1 MASCSDS
8 PETRFTMRLRLDPA
22 RDIDA
27 ALLRYRSLFWV
38 IALFSG
44 VINLLTVVPA
54 IYMMQVFD
62 RVMASRNEMTLL
74 LLTLLALG
82 LFILSSLVEWI
93 RGQVMI
99 KMSVGIDL
107 DLGERLFGVAF
118 QKSLK
123 EHNANPAQV
132 LSDLNA
138 LRQFLTGSAL
148 ISLLDLPWMPIF
160 LIVTGLLH
168 PWLGLFTLLGALILF
183 GLAIWNEHATRQGLD
198 EANQISV
205 HSSKYVNSTL
215 QNAEVIQAMG
225 MLGNLQKR
233 WAALQQRLIGA
244 QTSASD
250 KAARISTITRLVRTA
265 WQSLA
270 MGVAMLL
277 ILEGQITGGVMMA
290 AGFLISKAMLPAEQ
304 AISSWKQLDS
314 AKASYKRL
322 CQLLDEFP
330 RKVERMSLPAPTGAV
345 RIERLVVNP
354 PNSKR
359 PAVNGIDLALNKG
372 EVLAVI
378 GPSASGKSSLARAM
392 VGVWAPAYGSVRLDG
407 AEIGQWDAEVLG
419 PHLGYLPQDIEL
431 FDGTVAENIARFG
444 QADSAR
450 VIEAATLAGIHDMIL
465 RFPQGYD
472 TPLGPGGLG
481 LSGGQKQRIGLA
493 RALYGKPA
501 LVVLDEPNSN
511 LDDAGEAALVAA
523 IDALRKHGST
533 VVLVTHRPNVLA
545 VVDKLL
551 VLQDGTQKM
560 FGPRDQVL
568 KALFPP
574 ATPASASPSAQTS

>member
-1 MASCSDS
+1 MMPKNTKGLLQS
-8 PETRFTMRLRLDPA
+8 MRLSLDPSH
-22 RDIDA
+22 DIDA

-38 IALFSG
+38 ITLFSG

-62 RVMASRNEMTLL
+62 RVMASRNETTLL
-74 LLTLLALG
+74 VLTVLALG
-82 LFILSSLVEWI
+82 LFLLSSLVEWI

-107 DLGERLFGVAF
+107 DLGERLFGAAF
-118 QKSLK
+118 QRSLK

-132 LSDLNA
+132 MSDLNA
-138 LRQFLTGSAL
+138 LRQFLTGPAL
-148 ISLLDLPWMPIF
+148 IALLDLPWMPIF
-160 LIVTGLLH
+160 LIVTALLH
-168 PWLGLFTLLGALILF
+168 PWLGLFTLTGALILF
-183 GLAIWNEHATRQGLD
+183 ALAIWNENATREGLD

-205 HSSKYVNSTL
+205 QSATYVNSTL

-225 MLGNLQKR
+225 MLGSLQKR
-233 WAALQQRLIGA
+233 WSNLQQRLIGA
-244 QTSASD
+244 QTTASD

-270 MGVAMLL
+270 MGLAMLL
-277 ILEGQITGGVMMA
+277 ILEGQITAGVMMA

-304 AISSWKQLDS
+304 AIGSWKQLDN

-322 CQLLDEFP
+322 SLLLQDFP
-330 RKVERMSLPAPTGAV
+330 RKVDRMDLPAPSGAMK
-345 RIERLVVNP
+345 IERLVIVP
-354 PNSKR
+354 PGAKR
-359 PAVNGIDLALNKG
+359 PALNGVDMLLSKG
-372 EVLAVI
+372 EVLAII

-392 VGVWAPAYGSVRLDG
+392 VGVWVATHGSIRLDG
-407 AEIGQWDAEVLG
+407 ADISQWDAEALG
-419 PHLGYLPQDIEL
+419 PHIGYLPQDIEL
-431 FDGTVAENIARFG
+431 FDGSVAENISRFG
-444 QADSAR
+444 STDPAK
-450 VIEAATLAGIHDMIL
+450 VIDAATLAGIHQMIL

-472 TPLGPGGLG
+472 TPLGPAGLG
-481 LSGGQKQRIGLA
+481 LSGGQKQRIALA
-493 RALYGKPA
+493 RALYGNPA
-501 LVVLDEPNSN
+501 LLVLDEPNSN

-551 VLQDGTQKM
+551 VLQEGTQKM

-568 KALFPP
+568 KALLPSTAP
-574 ATPASASPSAQTS
+574 NASSSSPQAS

>member
-1 MASCSDS
+1 
-8 PETRFTMRLRLDPA
+8 MRLSLDPT

-27 ALLRYRSLFWV
+27 AILRYRSLFWV

-44 VINLLTVVPA
+44 VINLLTIVPA
-54 IYMMQVFD
+54 LYMMQVFD
-62 RVMASRNEMTLL
+62 RVMSSRNETTLL
-74 LLTLLALG
+74 LLTILALG
-82 LFILSSLVEWI
+82 LLLLSSLVEWI

-138 LRQFLTGSAL
+138 LRQFLTGSSL
-148 ISLLDLPWMPIF
+148 IALLDLPWMPIF
-160 LIVTGLLH
+160 LIVTGMLH
-168 PWLGLFTLLGALILF
+168 PWLGIFTLIGALILF
-183 GLAIWNEHATRQGLD
+183 ALALWSEHSTRKGLD

-205 HSSKYVNSTL
+205 HSAKYVNSTL

-225 MLGNLQKR
+225 MLANLQKR
-233 WAALQQRLIGA
+233 WAGMQQRLIGA
-244 QTSASD
+244 QTEASD

-265 WQSLA
+265 WQALA
-270 MGVAMLL
+270 MGLAMVL
-277 ILEGQITGGVMMA
+277 ILDGQISGGVMMA

-304 AISSWKQLDS
+304 AIGSWKQLDG

-322 CQLLDEFP
+322 CLLLEEFP
-330 RKVERMSLPAPTGAV
+330 RKTERMVLPAPTGAM
-345 RIERLVVNP
+345 RIERLVVTP
-354 PNSKR
+354 PGSKR
-359 PAVNGIDLALNKG
+359 PVVNGIDIALSKG
-372 EVLAVI
+372 DVLAII

-392 VGVWAPAYGSVRLDG
+392 VGVWPASHGSVRLDG
-407 AEIGQWDAEVLG
+407 AEIGQWDSEALG
-419 PHLGYLPQDIEL
+419 PHIGYLPQDIEL
-431 FDGTVAENIARFG
+431 FDGTVAENIARFNET
-444 QADSAR
+444 DSEK
-450 VIEAATLAGIHDMIL
+450 VIEAAALSGIHQMVL
-465 RFPQGYD
+465 HFPKGYD
-472 TPLGPGGLG
+472 TLLGPGGLG

-523 IDALRKHGST
+523 IAALRNNGST

-560 FGPRDQVL
+560 FGPRDHVL
-568 KALFPP
+568 KALFPAQAP
-574 ATPASASPSAQTS
+574 NSNTPSTQMS

>member
-1 MASCSDS
+1 
-8 PETRFTMRLRLDPA
+8 MRLRLDPT

-74 LLTLLALG
+74 LLTVLALG
-82 LFILSSLVEWI
+82 LFLLSSLVEWI

-148 ISLLDLPWMPIF
+148 IALLDLPWMPIF

-183 GLAIWNEHATRQGLD
+183 CLAIWNEHATRKGLD

-233 WAALQQRLIGA
+233 WAGLQQRLIGA
-244 QTSASD
+244 QTTASD
-250 KAARISTITRLVRTA
+250 QAARISTITRLVRTA

-270 MGVAMLL
+270 MGLAMLL

-304 AISSWKQLDS
+304 AISSWKQLDN
-314 AKASYKRL
+314 AKASYRRL

-330 RKVERMSLPAPTGAV
+330 RQVERMSLPAPTGAI
-345 RIERLVVNP
+345 RIERLVVTP
-354 PNSKR
+354 PGSKR
-359 PAVNGIDLALNKG
+359 PAANGIDIALHKG

-392 VGVWAPAYGSVRLDG
+392 VGVWPPSYGSVRLDG
-407 AEIGQWDAEVLG
+407 AEIGQWAPEALG
-419 PHLGYLPQDIEL
+419 PHIGYLPQDIEL
-431 FDGTVAENIARFG
+431 FDGTVAENISRFG
-444 QADSAR
+444 EADSTKI
-450 VIEAATLAGIHDMIL
+450 IEAATLAGIHDMVL

-481 LSGGQKQRIGLA
+481 LSGGQKQRIALA
-493 RALYGKPA
+493 RALFGKPA

-511 LDDAGEAALVAA
+511 LDDAGESALVAA

-533 VVLVTHRPNVLA
+533 VILVTHRPNVLA

-568 KALFPP
+568 KALLPP
-574 ATPASASPSAQTS
+574 AAQPSAAPSTQTS

>member
-1 MASCSDS
+1 
-8 PETRFTMRLRLDPA
+8 MRLRLDPT

-44 VINLLTVVPA
+44 VINLMTVVPA

-62 RVMASRNEMTLL
+62 RVMASRNETTLL
-74 LLTLLALG
+74 LLTILALG
-82 LFILSSLVEWI
+82 LFLLSSLVEWI

-99 KMSVGIDL
+99 KMSAGIDA

-183 GLAIWNEHATRQGLD
+183 GLAMWNEHATRKGLD

-205 HSSKYVNSTL
+205 YSAKYVNSTL

-233 WAALQQRLIGA
+233 WAAMQQRLIGA
-244 QTSASD
+244 QSSASD
-250 KAARISTITRLVRTA
+250 KAAGISTITRLVRTA

-270 MGVAMLL
+270 MGLAMLL
-277 ILEGQITGGVMMA
+277 ILDGQISGGVMMA

-304 AISSWKQLDS
+304 AISSWKQLDN

-322 CQLLDEFP
+322 CLLLDEFP
-330 RKVERMSLPAPTGAV
+330 RQLERMPLPDPTGAI
-345 RIERLVVNP
+345 RIERLVVTP
-354 PNSKR
+354 PGSKR
-359 PAVNGIDLALNKG
+359 PAVNGVDLALAKG

-392 VGVWAPAYGSVRLDG
+392 VGVWPPSYGSVRLDG
-407 AEIGQWDAEVLG
+407 AEIGQWASEALG

-444 QADSAR
+444 ETDSGKI
-450 VIEAATLAGIHDMIL
+450 IEAATLAGIHQMVL
-465 RFPQGYD
+465 NFPKGYD

-568 KALFPP
+568 KALFPSS
-574 ATPASASPSAQTS
+574 TPASATPSPQQS

>member
-1 MASCSDS
+1 
-8 PETRFTMRLRLDPA
+8 MRLRLDPR

-27 ALLRYRSLFWV
+27 ALLRYRNLFWV

-54 IYMMQVFD
+54 LYMMQVFD
-62 RVMASRNEMTLL
+62 RVMASRNETTLL
-74 LLTLLALG
+74 LLTVLALG
-82 LFILSSLVEWI
+82 LFLLSALVEWV

-148 ISLLDLPWMPIF
+148 IALLDLPWMPIF
-160 LIVTGLLH
+160 LIVTGMLH

-183 GLAIWNEHATRQGLD
+183 ALALWNEQATRKGMD

-205 HSSKYVNSTL
+205 NSAKYVNSTL

-225 MLGNLQKR
+225 MLRNLQQR
-233 WAALQQRLIGA
+233 WAAMQHRLIGA
-244 QTSASD
+244 QTTASD
-250 KAARISTITRLVRTA
+250 KAAKISTITRLVRTA

-270 MGVAMLL
+270 MGLAMLL
-277 ILEGQITGGVMMA
+277 ILDGQISGGVMMA

-304 AISSWKQLDS
+304 AIGSWRQLDG
-314 AKASYKRL
+314 AKASYRRL
-322 CQLLDEFP
+322 CQLLEEFP
-330 RKVERMSLPAPTGAV
+330 RQADRMSLPTPTGTI
-345 RIERLVVNP
+345 RIERLMVTP
-354 PNSKR
+354 PGSKR
-359 PAVNGIDLALNKG
+359 PAVNGIDLTLNKA

-378 GPSASGKSSLARAM
+378 GPSASGKSTLARAM
-392 VGVWAPAYGSVRLDG
+392 VGVWPASHGSVRLDG
-407 AEIGQWDAEVLG
+407 AEIGQWDSEALG

-444 QADSAR
+444 EVDSNQ
-450 VIEAATLAGIHDMIL
+450 VIEAATLAGIHQMVL

-501 LVVLDEPNSN
+501 LIVLDEPNSN
-511 LDDAGEAALVAA
+511 LDDAGESALVAA

-551 VLQDGTQKM
+551 VLQEGMQKM

-568 KALFPP
+568 KALL
-574 ATPASASPSAQTS
+574 PASATSSANAQTS

>member
-1 MASCSDS
+1 
-8 PETRFTMRLRLDPA
+8 MRLRLDPT

-44 VINLLTVVPA
+44 VINLLTIVPA

-82 LFILSSLVEWI
+82 LFLLSSLVEWI

-138 LRQFLTGSAL
+138 IRQFLTGSSL

-160 LIVTGLLH
+160 LIVTALLH

-183 GLAIWNEHATRQGLD
+183 GLAMWNEHATRKGLA

-205 HSSKYVNSTL
+205 MSAKYVNSTL

-225 MLGNLQKR
+225 MLGNLQRR
-233 WAALQQRLIGA
+233 WAAMQQRLIGA
-244 QTSASD
+244 QSSASD
-250 KAARISTITRLVRTA
+250 KAAQISAVTRLVRTA

-270 MGVAMLL
+270 MGLAMLL
-277 ILEGQITGGVMMA
+277 ILDGKISGGVMMA
-290 AGFLISKAMLPAEQ
+290 AGFLISKAMQPAEQ

-314 AKASYKRL
+314 AKASYQRL

-330 RKVERMSLPAPTGAV
+330 RKVQRMALPAPTGAV

-354 PNSKR
+354 PGSKR

-372 EVLAVI
+372 DVLAII

-392 VGVWAPAYGSVRLDG
+392 VGVWPSSYGSVRLDG
-407 AEIGQWDAEVLG
+407 ADVSQWDGEDLG
-419 PHLGYLPQDIEL
+419 QYIGYLPQDIEL

-444 QADSAR
+444 ETDSAK
-450 VIEAATLAGIHDMIL
+450 VIEAATLAGIHQMVL

-472 TPLGPGGLG
+472 TPLGPGGMG
-481 LSGGQKQRIGLA
+481 LSGGQKQRIALA
-493 RALYGKPA
+493 RALYNKPA
-501 LVVLDEPNSN
+501 LIVLDEPNSN
-511 LDDAGEAALVAA
+511 LDDAGESALLAA
-523 IDALRKHGST
+523 IGALRDHGST

-545 VVDKLL
+545 AVDKLL
-551 VLQDGTQKM
+551 VLQDGTQKL

-568 KALFPP
+568 KALLPANTQP
-574 ATPASASPSAQTS
+574 SATPSTQTS

>member
-1 MASCSDS
+1 
-8 PETRFTMRLRLDPA
+8 MRLRLDPT

-44 VINLLTVVPA
+44 VINLLTIVPA

-62 RVMASRNEMTLL
+62 RVMASRNETTLL

-82 LFILSSLVEWI
+82 LFLLSSLVEWI

-132 LSDLNA
+132 LGDLNV
-138 LRQFLTGSAL
+138 LRQFLTGSSL

-160 LIVTGLLH
+160 LIVTGMLH

-183 GLAIWNEHATRQGLD
+183 GLAMWNEHATRKGLD

-205 HSSKYVNSTL
+205 MSAKYVNSTL

-225 MLGNLQKR
+225 MLGNLQRR
-233 WAALQQRLIGA
+233 WAAMQQRLIGA

-270 MGVAMLL
+270 MGLAMLL
-277 ILEGQITGGVMMA
+277 ILDGKISGGVMMA

-330 RKVERMSLPAPTGAV
+330 KQVQRMSLPAPTGAI

-354 PNSKR
+354 PGSKR
-359 PAVNGIDLALNKG
+359 PSVNGIDFALNKG
-372 EVLAVI
+372 DVLAII

-392 VGVWAPAYGSVRLDG
+392 VGVWVPSYGSVRLDG
-407 AEIGQWDAEVLG
+407 AEVGQWSSEDLG
-419 PHLGYLPQDIEL
+419 QHIGYLPQDIEL
-431 FDGTVAENIARFG
+431 FDGTVAENISRFG
-444 QADSAR
+444 ETDSTQ
-450 VIEAATLAGIHDMIL
+450 VIEAATLAGIHQMVL

-481 LSGGQKQRIGLA
+481 LSGGQKQRIALA

-501 LVVLDEPNSN
+501 LIVLDEPNSN
-511 LDDAGEAALVAA
+511 LDDAGESALVTA
-523 IDALRKHGST
+523 IGALRDSGST

-551 VLQDGTQKM
+551 VLQDGTQKL

-568 KALFPP
+568 QALLPAAPP
-574 ATPASASPSAQTS
+574 ANAAAPNAQTS

>member
-1 MASCSDS
+1 
-8 PETRFTMRLRLDPA
+8 MRLRLDPT

-44 VINLLTVVPA
+44 VINLLTIVPA

-62 RVMASRNEMTLL
+62 RVMASRNETTLL
-74 LLTLLALG
+74 LLTILALG
-82 LFILSSLVEWI
+82 LFLLSSLVEWI

-99 KMSVGIDL
+99 KMSAGIDL

-183 GLAIWNEHATRQGLD
+183 ALAIWNEHATRKGLD

-205 HSSKYVNSTL
+205 HSAKYVNSTL

-225 MLGNLQKR
+225 MLSNLQKR
-233 WAALQQRLIGA
+233 WAAMQQRLIGA
-244 QTSASD
+244 QSTASD
-250 KAARISTITRLVRTA
+250 KAAGISTITRLVRTA

-270 MGVAMLL
+270 MGLAMLL
-277 ILEGQITGGVMMA
+277 ILDGQISGGVMMA

-304 AISSWKQLDS
+304 AISSWKQLDN

-322 CQLLDEFP
+322 CDLLEEFP
-330 RKVERMSLPAPTGAV
+330 RKLERMSLPEPTGAI
-345 RIERLVVNP
+345 RIERLVVTP
-354 PNSKR
+354 PGSKR
-359 PAVNGIDLALNKG
+359 PAVNGIDLALAKG
-372 EVLAVI
+372 EVLAII

-392 VGVWAPAYGSVRLDG
+392 VGVWPPSYGSVRLDG
-407 AEIGQWDAEVLG
+407 AEIGQWASEALG

-444 QADSAR
+444 ETDSSKI
-450 VIEAATLAGIHDMIL
+450 IEAATLAGIHQMVL

-472 TPLGPGGLG
+472 TLLGPGGLG

-551 VLQDGTQKM
+551 VLQEGTQKM

-568 KALFPP
+568 KALFPSN
-574 ATPASASPSAQTS
+574 APASTDPSTQTS

>member
-1 MASCSDS
+1 
-8 PETRFTMRLRLDPA
+8 MRLRLDPR

-27 ALLRYRSLFWV
+27 ALLRYRNLFWV

-54 IYMMQVFD
+54 LYMMQVFD
-62 RVMASRNEMTLL
+62 RVMASRNETTLL
-74 LLTLLALG
+74 LLTVLALG
-82 LFILSSLVEWI
+82 LFLLSALVEWV

-148 ISLLDLPWMPIF
+148 IALLDLPWMPIF
-160 LIVTGLLH
+160 LIVTGMLH

-183 GLAIWNEHATRQGLD
+183 ALALWNEHATRKGMD

-205 HSSKYVNSTL
+205 SSAKYVNSTL
-215 QNAEVIQAMG
+215 QNAEVIQALG
-225 MLGNLQKR
+225 MLGNLQRR
-233 WAALQQRLIGA
+233 WAAMQQRLIGA
-244 QTSASD
+244 QSTASD
-250 KAARISTITRLVRTA
+250 KAAKISTITRLVRTA

-277 ILEGQITGGVMMA
+277 ILDGQISGGVMMA

-304 AISSWKQLDS
+304 AISSWRQLDA
-314 AKASYKRL
+314 AKASYGRL
-322 CQLLDEFP
+322 CQLLEEFP
-330 RKVERMSLPAPTGAV
+330 RQVERMNLPAPTGAI
-345 RIERLVVNP
+345 RIERLMVTP
-354 PNSKR
+354 PGSKR
-359 PAVNGIDLALNKG
+359 PALNGVDLALNKG

-378 GPSASGKSSLARAM
+378 GPSASGKSTLARAM
-392 VGVWAPAYGSVRLDG
+392 VGVWPASHGSVRLDG
-407 AEIGQWDAEVLG
+407 AEIGQWDGEALG

-444 QADSAR
+444 EVDANQ
-450 VIEAATLAGIHDMIL
+450 VIEAATLAGIHQMVL
-465 RFPQGYD
+465 GFPQGYD

-493 RALYGKPA
+493 RALYGKPV
-501 LVVLDEPNSN
+501 LIVLDEPNSN
-511 LDDAGEAALVAA
+511 LDDAGESALVAA
-523 IDALRKHGST
+523 IDALRQHGST

-551 VLQDGTQKM
+551 VMQEGTQKM

-568 KALFPP
+568 KALL
-574 ATPASASPSAQTS
+574 PASAATSTPAKMS

>member
-1 MASCSDS
+1 
-8 PETRFTMRLRLDPA
+8 MRLSLDPA

-38 IALFSG
+38 ITLFSG

-62 RVMASRNEMTLL
+62 RVMASRNETTLL
-74 LLTLLALG
+74 VLTVLALG
-82 LFILSSLVEWI
+82 LFVLSSVVEWI

-107 DLGERLFGVAF
+107 DLGERLFGAAF

-132 LSDLNA
+132 MSDLNA
-138 LRQFLTGSAL
+138 LRQFLTGPSL
-148 ISLLDLPWMPIF
+148 IALLDLPWMPIF
-160 LIVTGLLH
+160 LIVTALLH
-168 PWLGLFTLLGALILF
+168 PWLGLFTLIGALILF
-183 GLAIWNEHATRQGLD
+183 ALAIWNENATREGLE

-205 HSSKYVNSTL
+205 HSANYVNSTL

-225 MLGNLQKR
+225 MLGSLQKR
-233 WAALQQRLIGA
+233 WSTLQKRLISA
-244 QTSASD
+244 QTTASD
-250 KAARISTITRLVRTA
+250 KAAHISTITRLVRTA

-270 MGVAMLL
+270 MGLAMLL
-277 ILEGQITGGVMMA
+277 ILEGQITAGVMMA

-304 AISSWKQLDS
+304 AIGSWKQFDN

-322 CQLLDEFP
+322 CLLLEEFP
-330 RKVERMSLPAPTGAV
+330 RKPERMNLPNPSGAV
-345 RIERLVVNP
+345 RIERLVIVP
-354 PNSKR
+354 PGGKR
-359 PAVNGIDLALNKG
+359 PALNGIDMQLNKG
-372 EVLAVI
+372 EVLAII

-392 VGVWAPAYGSVRLDG
+392 VGVWAPSHGSVRLDG
-407 AEIGQWDAEVLG
+407 AEIGQWDPEALG
-419 PHLGYLPQDIEL
+419 PHIGYLPQDIEL
-431 FDGTVAENIARFG
+431 FDGTVAENISRFG
-444 QADSAR
+444 ATDSTR
-450 VIEAATLAGIHDMIL
+450 VIEAATLAGIHQMVL

-481 LSGGQKQRIGLA
+481 LSGGQKQRIALA
-493 RALYGKPA
+493 RALYGNPA
-501 LVVLDEPNSN
+501 LLVLDEPNSN

-545 VVDKLL
+545 VVDKLM

-568 KALFPP
+568 KALLPSPPP
-574 ATPASASPSAQTS
+574 AAPATSHQAS

>member
-1 MASCSDS
+1 
-8 PETRFTMRLRLDPA
+8 MRLRLDPS

-62 RVMASRNEMTLL
+62 RVMASRNETTLL

-82 LFILSSLVEWI
+82 LFLLSSLVEWI

-99 KMSVGIDL
+99 RMSVGIDL

-148 ISLLDLPWMPIF
+148 IALLDLPWMPIF

-183 GLAIWNEHATRQGLD
+183 ALAMWNEHATRKGLD

-205 HSSKYVNSTL
+205 HSAKYVNSTL

-225 MLGNLQKR
+225 MLSNLQRR
-233 WAALQQRLIGA
+233 WAGLQQRLIGA

-270 MGVAMLL
+270 MGLAMLL
-277 ILEGQITGGVMMA
+277 ILDGQITGGVMMA

-304 AISSWKQLDS
+304 AIGSWKQLDS
-314 AKASYKRL
+314 AKASYVRL
-322 CQLLDEFP
+322 CKLLEEFP
-330 RKVERMSLPAPTGAV
+330 RRVERMSLPAPTGAI
-345 RIERLVVNP
+345 RIERLVVTP
-354 PNSKR
+354 PGSKR
-359 PAVNGIDLALNKG
+359 PAVNGVDLELNKG

-378 GPSASGKSSLARAM
+378 GPSASGKSTLARAM
-392 VGVWAPAYGSVRLDG
+392 VGVWLPNYGSVRLDG
-407 AEIGQWDAEVLG
+407 AEIAQWDAEALG

-431 FDGTVAENIARFG
+431 FDGSVAENIARFG
-444 QADSAR
+444 DTDSTK
-450 VIEAATLAGIHDMIL
+450 VIEAATLAGIHQMVL

-560 FGPRDQVL
+560 FGPRDQLL
-568 KALFPP
+568 KALRP
-574 ATPASASPSAQTS
+574 AAAPASANPQTS

>member
-1 MASCSDS
+1 
-8 PETRFTMRLRLDPA
+8 MRLRLDPR

-62 RVMASRNEMTLL
+62 RVMASRNETTLL

-82 LFILSSLVEWI
+82 LFLLSSLVEWI

-132 LSDLNA
+132 LSDLNV

-148 ISLLDLPWMPIF
+148 IALLDLPWMPIF

-183 GLAIWNEHATRQGLD
+183 GLAIWNEHATRKGLD

-205 HSSKYVNSTL
+205 QSSKYVNSTL

-233 WAALQQRLIGA
+233 WAGMQRRLIGA

-314 AKASYKRL
+314 AKASYRRL
-322 CQLLDEFP
+322 CQLLEEFP
-330 RKVERMSLPAPTGAV
+330 RQVERMSLPAPTGAI

-354 PNSKR
+354 PGSKR
-359 PAVNGIDLALNKG
+359 PAVNSVDLALAKG

-392 VGVWAPAYGSVRLDG
+392 VGVWPPSYGFVRLDG
-407 AEIGQWDAEVLG
+407 AEIGQWPSDALG
-419 PHLGYLPQDIEL
+419 PHIGYLPQDIEL

-444 QADSAR
+444 ETDSAAI
-450 VIEAATLAGIHDMIL
+450 IEAATLAGIHQMIL

-493 RALYGKPA
+493 RALYGKPS
-501 LVVLDEPNSN
+501 LIVLDEPNSN

-523 IDALRKHGST
+523 VDALRKHGST

-545 VVDKLL
+545 AVDKLL

-568 KALFPP
+568 KALL
-574 ATPASASPSAQTS
+574 PASAPAGTNPSARTS

>member
-1 MASCSDS
+1 
-8 PETRFTMRLRLDPA
+8 MRLSLDPT

-27 ALLRYRSLFWV
+27 AILRYRSLFWV

-54 IYMMQVFD
+54 LYMMQVFD
-62 RVMASRNEMTLL
+62 RVMASRNETTLL
-74 LLTLLALG
+74 VLTILALG
-82 LFILSSLVEWI
+82 LFLLSSLVEWI

-132 LSDLNA
+132 LSDLNS

-148 ISLLDLPWMPIF
+148 IALLDLPWMPIF
-160 LIVTGLLH
+160 LIVTGMLH
-168 PWLGLFTLLGALILF
+168 PWLGFFTLLGALILF
-183 GLAIWNEHATRQGLD
+183 GLALWNEHATRKGLD

-205 HSSKYVNSTL
+205 HSAKYVNSTL

-225 MLGNLQKR
+225 MLSNLQKR
-233 WAALQQRLIGA
+233 WAGMQQRLIGA
-244 QTSASD
+244 QTTASD
-250 KAARISTITRLVRTA
+250 QAARISTITRLVRTA

-270 MGVAMLL
+270 MGLAMLL
-277 ILEGQITGGVMMA
+277 ILDGQISGGVMMA

-304 AISSWKQLDS
+304 AISSWKQLDN
-314 AKASYKRL
+314 AKASYRRL
-322 CQLLDEFP
+322 SQLLAEFP
-330 RKVERMSLPAPTGAV
+330 RKIERMTLPAPTGAL
-345 RIERLVVNP
+345 RIERLVVTP
-354 PNSKR
+354 PGSKR
-359 PAVNGIDLALNKG
+359 PAVNGVDLALAKG

-392 VGVWAPAYGSVRLDG
+392 VGVWPPSHGSVRLDG
-407 AEIGQWDAEVLG
+407 AEIGQWSSEALG
-419 PHLGYLPQDIEL
+419 PHIGYLPQDIEL
-431 FDGTVAENIARFG
+431 FDGTVAENISRFG
-444 QADSAR
+444 ETDSAK
-450 VIEAATLAGIHDMIL
+450 VIEAATLSGIHQMVL

-472 TPLGPGGLG
+472 TVLGPGGLG

-511 LDDAGEAALVAA
+511 LDDAGESALVAA
-523 IDALRKHGST
+523 IGALRSNGSS

-568 KALFPP
+568 NALFPNNV
-574 ATPASASPSAQTS
+574 PASANPSAKTS